1 MRQRGRE
8 GSLSMTDQTIPETKS
23 SEALP
28 LPVERTASAKSGG
41 KGLSIFAIL
50 LSLAALGGS
59 GYNVYKSQLSGV
71 EQQNNYVVK
80 INEIGTNVT
89 VLAERMAQLQR
100 AQRVVEQSS
109 VSSEQL
115 QTRLLETNSKNDLV
129 FRDIK
134 ATQKDLQNTLEKLS
148 VDSQRSG
155 DKLALEEVSQLL
167 KLANNSAV
175 FAGDKRS
182 AISALK
188 LADSQL
194 KQLADPRYAVV
205 RRSINEEISILNEI
219 ASVDVITVTSKLDEI
234 AKKISTLPL
243 ENEPPV
249 IGELDIAHHTNDE
262 QMTFTSELKKLWVDT
277 LNTVKIKR
285 IDQPPKPLLAP
296 EQRYFLDQ
304 NIQLK
309 LNTAELA
316 VMQGNGDVYRRNIEA
331 ATAWIN
337 EYFDPLDENVRQV
350 ASELSE
356 LAGENLGGKLPSIAA
371 SYDELQRIK
380 GGN

>member
-1 MRQRGRE
+1 
-8 GSLSMTDQTIPETKS
+8 MTDQTIPETKS

-28 LPVERTASAKSGG
+28 LPMERTASAKSGG